1 MLTLASKM
9 PRYVYRC
16 TKCEGEFQVRHGMKE
31 TQESCELCESKETLQ
46 RIPQLTSISK
56 PPSEEGKRIKEAID
70 ENREVFKELYNEART
85 QTYDD

>member
-1 MLTLASKM
+1 M
-9 PRYVYRC
+9 PRYVYKC

-31 TQESCELCESKETLQ
+31 TQEACERCGSEGTVH

-56 PPSEEGKRIKEAID
+56 PESESSKRVKEAIED
-70 ENREVFKELYNEART
+70 NKKIFKELYNEART

>member
-1 MLTLASKM
+1 M

-16 TKCEGEFQVRHGMKE
+16 TKCEGEFQVRHGMNE
-31 TQESCELCESKETLQ
+31 TQESCELCEATGTLQ

-56 PPSEEGKRIKEAID
+56 PPSEESKRVKEAIED
-70 ENREVFKELYNEART
+70 NKKIFKELYNEART

>member
-1 MLTLASKM
+1 M

-31 TQESCELCESKETLQ
+31 TQDFCELCGTTETLQ

-56 PPSEEGKRIKEAID
+56 PESESAKKVKQAIED
-70 ENREVFKELYNEART
+70 NKKIFKELYNEART
-85 QTYDD
+85 QIYDD

>member
-1 MLTLASKM
+1 M

-31 TQESCELCESKETLQ
+31 TQDICILCESKDTLQ

-56 PPSEEGKRIKEAID
+56 PPSEEGKRINEAIE
-70 ENREVFKELYNEART
+70 ENKEIFKELYNEART

>member
-1 MLTLASKM
+1 M
-9 PRYVYRC
+9 PRYVYKC

-31 TQESCELCESKETLQ
+31 TQEFCELCNATGTLQ

-56 PPSEEGKRIKEAID
+56 PESESAKRVKEAIK
-70 ENREVFKELYNEART
+70 ENKKIFNELYNEART

>member
-1 MLTLASKM
+1 M

-31 TQESCELCESKETLQ
+31 IQESCELCESKETLQ

-56 PPSEEGKRIKEAID
+56 PPSEEGKRIKEAIED
-70 ENREVFKELYNEART
+70 NKEIFNQLNKEART
-85 QTYDD
+85 QEL

>member
-1 MLTLASKM
+1 M

-16 TKCEGEFQVRHGMKE
+16 TKCKGEFQVRHGMKE

-56 PPSEEGKRIKEAID
+56 PPSEEEKRIKEAIE
-70 ENREVFKELYNEART
+70 ENREVFKELYNEVRT

>member
-1 MLTLASKM
+1 M

-16 TKCEGEFQVRHGMKE
+16 TKCEGEFQVRHGMTE
-31 TQESCELCESKETLQ
+31 TQEACELCGSIETLQ

-56 PPSEEGKRIKEAID
+56 PMSEEGKRVKEAIE
-70 ENREVFKELYNEART
+70 ENKQIFKELYNEVRT

>member
-1 MLTLASKM
+1 M

-56 PPSEEGKRIKEAID
+56 PPSKEGKRIKEAIE
-70 ENREVFKELYNEART
+70 ENKEIFKELYNEART

>member
-1 MLTLASKM
+1 M

-16 TKCEGEFQVRHGMKE
+16 SKCEGEFQVRHGMKE
-31 TQESCELCESKETLQ
+31 TQEYCELCGATQTLQ

-56 PPSEEGKRIKEAID
+56 PPSEEAMRVKEAIED
-70 ENREVFKELYNEART
+70 NKKIFKELYNEART

>member
-1 MLTLASKM
+1 M

-31 TQESCELCESKETLQ
+31 TQDFCELCGATEALQ

-56 PPSEEGKRIKEAID
+56 PESESAKKVKQAIED
-70 ENREVFKELYNEART
+70 NKKIFKELYNEART
-85 QTYDD
+85 QIYDD

>member
-1 MLTLASKM
+1 M

-31 TQESCELCESKETLQ
+31 EQKQCELCFSFVSELQ

-56 PPSEEGKRIKEAID
+56 PPSEEGKRIEEAIED
-70 ENREVFKELYNEART
+70 NKKLFKELYNEART
-85 QTYDD
+85 QSYDD

>member
-1 MLTLASKM
+1 M

-16 TKCEGEFQVRHGMKE
+16 SKCEGEFQVRHGMNE
-31 TQESCELCESKETLQ
+31 TQETCELCEATGTLQ

-56 PPSEEGKRIKEAID
+56 PPSEEGKRIKEAIED
-70 ENREVFKELYNEART
+70 NKKIFKELYNEARN